1 MLSNQDLRKMFNE
14 LDRMTGQSTK
24 SIPVGFNGRLK
35 RSLGRYRFL
44 TVSFEPHSFEFSSTL
59 KHMSYDE
66 VKQIVIHEYA
76 HYLRNSVYAKGHF
89 NHDKEFKRI
98 VRNLGGSETEPT
110 VSSETMSSVKEI
122 KNIEKPHALYCEKC
136 GKVLRQYKTKCASI
150 SNYTSGGYT
159 CHCGG
164 ELSYKNLND

>member
-14 LDRMTGQSTK
+14 LDRMTGQNTK

-35 RSLGRYRFL
+35 RALGRYRFFN
-44 TVSFEPHSFEFSSTL
+44 VSFTPHSFEFSSTL

-76 HYLRNSVYAKGHF
+76 HYLRNSVYAKGQF

-98 VRNLGGSETEPT
+98 VRSLGGCETEPT
-110 VSSETMSSVKEI
+110 VSSGVMSSVKESD
-122 KNIEKPHALYCEKC
+122 KIEKPHAVYCEKC

-150 SNYTSGGYT
+150 GNYTSGYT

-164 ELSYKNLND
+164 KLSYKNLND

>member
-14 LDRMTGQSTK
+14 LDRMTGQNTK
-24 SIPVGFNGRLK
+24 SIPVSFNGRF
-35 RSLGRYRFL
+35 RTSLGRYQFFS
-44 TVSFEPHSFEFSSTL
+44 VSFEPHSFEFNSSL

-98 VRNLGGSETEPT
+98 VRSLGGSETEPT
-110 VSSETMSSVKEI
+110 VSSEIMSSVKES
-122 KNIEKPHALYCEKC
+122 KSIEKPHAVYCEKC
-136 GKVLRQYKTKCASI
+136 GKVLKQYKTKCASI
-150 SNYTSGGYT
+150 SNYTSGRYT
-159 CHCGG
+159 CRCGG

>member
-14 LDRMTGQSTK
+14 LDRMTGQNTK

-35 RSLGRYRFL
+35 RALGRYLFF
-44 TVSFEPHSFEFSSTL
+44 TPSFTPHSFEFNSIL

-76 HYLRNSVYAKGHF
+76 HYLRNSVYAKGQF

-110 VSSETMSSVKEI
+110 ASSEIMSSVKESDD
-122 KNIEKPHALYCEKC
+122 IEKPHVVYCEKC

-150 SNYTSGGYT
+150 SNYTSGRYT

>member
-14 LDRMTGQSTK
+14 LDRMTGQNTK
-24 SIPVGFNGRLK
+24 SIPVSFNGRF
-35 RSLGRYRFL
+35 RTSLGRYQFFS
-44 TVSFEPHSFEFSSTL
+44 VSFEPHSFEFNSSL

-76 HYLRNSVYAKGHF
+76 HYLRNSVYAKGQF

-98 VRNLGGSETEPT
+98 VRSLGGSETEPT
-110 VSSETMSSVKEI
+110 ASSEIMSSVKGSDD
-122 KNIEKPHALYCEKC
+122 IEKPHVVYCEKC

-150 SNYTSGGYT
+150 SNYTSGRYT

>member
-1 MLSNQDLRKMFNE
+1 MLSNQDLRRMFNE
-14 LDRMTGQSTK
+14 LDRMTGQNTK

-35 RSLGRYRFL
+35 KALGRYRFFN
-44 TVSFEPHSFEFSSTL
+44 VSFTPYGFEFNSTL

-76 HYLRNSVYAKGHF
+76 HYLRNSVYAKGQF

-98 VRNLGGSETEPT
+98 VRSLGGSETEPT
-110 VSSETMSSVKEI
+110 VSSGIMSSVKESD
-122 KNIEKPHALYCEKC
+122 KIEKPHAVYCEKC

-164 ELSYKNLND
+164 KLSYKNLND

>member
-14 LDRMTGQSTK
+14 LDRMTGQNTK

-35 RSLGRYRFL
+35 KALGRYRFYN
-44 TVSFEPHSFEFSSTL
+44 VSFTPHSFEFSSTL

-76 HYLRNSVYAKGHF
+76 HYLRNSVYTKGHF

-98 VRNLGGSETEPT
+98 VRSLGGSETEPT
-110 VSSETMSSVKEI
+110 VSSEIMSSVKEGN
-122 KNIEKPHALYCEKC
+122 NIEKPHAVYCEKC

-150 SNYTSGGYT
+150 SNYTSGRYT

-164 ELSYKNLND
+164 KLSYKNLND